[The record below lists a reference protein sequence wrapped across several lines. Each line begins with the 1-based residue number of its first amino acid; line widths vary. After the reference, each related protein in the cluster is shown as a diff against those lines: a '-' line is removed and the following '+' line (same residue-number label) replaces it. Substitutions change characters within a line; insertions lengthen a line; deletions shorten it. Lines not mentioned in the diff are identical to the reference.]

1 MSAPETPVQDRLAL
15 VTGAARG
22 IGAGIAAKLAA
33 LGHPVVLADVIPE
46 VEATA
51 AGLRERGHRARA
63 IRLDVADEAAVA
75 ALPIALG
82 EDWQRLGIVVNN
94 AGISPKGPDGRARKI
109 RDMPAEEWRRVLAVN
124 LTGAFLVSQACLP
137 PLRARRWGRI
147 IMITSQAARAKSQI
161 AGAHYAAA
169 KTGLMGFARS
179 LAVECGPDGITVNS
193 IAPGRIDTP
202 MARGT
207 TDAANAAFL
216 TQIPAGRLGT
226 PEDVAE
232 VAAFLASEAAGY
244 LSGATID
251 VGGGSFMP

>member
-1 MSAPETPVQDRLAL
+1 MISPQDRVAL

-22 IGAGIAAKLAA
+22 IGAGIAARLAA
-33 LGHPVVLADVIPE
+33 VGHPVVLADVIDE

-51 AGLRERGHRARA
+51 AALRADGHQARA

-82 EDWQRLGIVVNN
+82 EDWPRLGILVNN

-147 IMITSQAARAKSQI
+147 IMLTSQAARAKSQI

-216 TQIPAGRLGT
+216 TQVPMGRIGT
-226 PEDVAE
+226 PADVAE
-232 VAAFLASEAAGY
+232 VAAFLASDAAGY
-244 LSGATID
+244 LTGATID
-251 VGGGSFMP
+251 IGGGSFMP